1 MIKAYKYK
9 IKPNDEQIA
18 KLSQFFGNARWIYN
32 WGLELKTAAYKEN
45 GTSLSY
51 VDLAK
56 KLTSVKQNEETKWLQ
71 LSPNETLQQSLRNLD
86 VAFTAFFRKKANY
99 PKTKSKHKSKQSVKF
114 VNNIHFDFENW
125 NVKLPKL
132 GWIKLCKNRQFD
144 TDKCKVGTVTVSKDK
159 CGTYWLT
166 VNVDNLKGLPNK
178 KPIGRETAVG
188 VDLGLKD
195 LAILSDGTKYDNP
208 KYMRKQQ
215 KLLAHWQKNFSRTKK
230 GSNRHERARMRVA
243 KCYRKITNQ
252 RTDYYQK
259 LTADLIRNY
268 DTICLEDLNVHGM
281 MQNEKLAYSIGDA
294 SWYALVSMLEYKANW
309 YGKNVVYI
317 GRFDASSQLC
327 HCCGYKNPEVK
338 DLKIRK
344 WTCPKCGAEHDRD
357 VNAAINIKNIALE
370 KQNLIGL

>member
-9 IKPNDEQIA
+9 IIPNDEQVK

-32 WGLELKTAAYKEN
+32 WGLELKTASYKEN
-45 GTSLSY
+45 CKSLSY

-56 KLTSVKQNEETKWLQ
+56 QLTTVKQNEETKWLQ
-71 LSPNETLQQSLRNLD
+71 ESPNETLQQSLRNLD
-86 VAFTAFFRKKANY
+86 VAFTAFFRKKANF
-99 PKTKSKHKSKQSVKF
+99 PKKKSKHKSKPSVKF
-114 VNNIHFDFENW
+114 TSNIHFDFENW
-125 NVKLPKL
+125 KVKLPKL
-132 GWIKLCKNRQFD
+132 GWIKLCKNKSFD
-144 TDKCKVGTVTVSKDK
+144 IEKCKFGTVTVSVDK

-166 VNVDNLKGLPNK
+166 VNVDNFKELPNK
-178 KPIGRETAVG
+178 KPISKETAVG
-188 VDLGLKD
+188 IDLGLKD
-195 LAILSDGTKYDNP
+195 LAILSDGTKYENP

-230 GSNRHERARMRVA
+230 GSNRHERARMMVA

-259 LTADLIRNY
+259 LTTDLIRNY
-268 DTICLEDLNVHGM
+268 DTICLEDLNIQGM
-281 MQNEKLAYSIGDA
+281 MHNEKLAYSIGDA

-309 YGKNVVYI
+309 CGKNVVYI

-338 DLKIRK
+338 DLNVRK
-344 WTCPKCGAEHDRD
+344 WRCPNCGAEHDRD
-357 VNAAINIKNIALE
+357 INAAINIKNIALE